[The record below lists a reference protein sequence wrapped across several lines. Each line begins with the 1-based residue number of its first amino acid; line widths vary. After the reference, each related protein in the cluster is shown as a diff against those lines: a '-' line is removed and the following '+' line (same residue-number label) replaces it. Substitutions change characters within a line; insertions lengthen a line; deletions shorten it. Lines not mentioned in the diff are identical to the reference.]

1 MTVTDTATTDH
12 ATKGASV
19 SDDLIY
25 EIKGHIAYLT
35 LNRPKALNSISHDL
49 DVELAAKWREID
61 ADPDIWVAVLG
72 ASGDRAFCAGA
83 DISGGTEADA
93 SRLALG
99 GGLTGIGGPLY
110 TLRKPLI
117 AAVHGYA
124 LGGGFE
130 LAMCADIIVA
140 ADDTKF
146 GLPET
151 KAGIIGESGVMHRAI
166 RQLPHRIALALI
178 LTGDR
183 LGAEDALRFG
193 LVNEVVTLDAL
204 ADAATAWA
212 EKICAASPLA
222 VQAAK
227 DAVLSRR
234 DLPLDIA
241 LSTKY
246 ELIEA
251 YANSDDVKE
260 GRAAFQEKRLPEW
273 TGR

>member
-1 MTVTDTATTDH
+1 M
-12 ATKGASV
+12 
-19 SDDLIY
+19 SDELLFEVD
-25 EIKGHIAYLT
+25 GHVARLT

-49 DVELAAKWREID
+49 DVELAAAWD
-61 ADPDIWVAVLG
+61 TVDNDPDIWVAVLG
-72 ASGDRAFCAGA
+72 AAGERAFCAGA

-99 GGLTGIGGPLY
+99 GGLTGIGGPLRI
-110 TLRKPLI
+110 LKKPLI
-117 AAVHGYA
+117 AAVQGYA

-140 ADDTKF
+140 ADTTQF

-166 RQLPHRIALALI
+166 RQLPYRIALAMI
-178 LTGDR
+178 LTGER
-183 LGAEDALRFG
+183 MPAADAFRYG
-193 LVNEVVTLDAL
+193 LVNEVVPFERLN
-204 ADAATAWA
+204 DAATAWA
-212 EKICAASPLA
+212 EKVCAASPLA

-227 DAVLSRR
+227 HAALAGLRGS
-234 DLPLDIA
+234 LESA

-246 ELIEA
+246 EPIEA
-251 YANSDDVKE
+251 YATSADVKE
-260 GRAAFQEKRLPEW
+260 GRLAFQERRKPEW

>member
-1 MTVTDTATTDH
+1 
-12 ATKGASV
+12 V
-19 SDDLIY
+19 SDELLFEVD
-25 EIKGHIAYLT
+25 GHVARLT
-35 LNRPKALNSISHDL
+35 LNRPKAMNSISHSL
-49 DVELAAKWREID
+49 DVTLAEAWDTID
-61 ADPDIWVAVLG
+61 NDPDIWVAVLG
-72 ASGDRAFCAGA
+72 AAGDRAFGAGA

-93 SRLALG
+93 SRVALG
-99 GGLTGIGGPLY
+99 GGLTGIGGPLRI
-110 TLRKPLI
+110 LKKPLV

-140 ADDTKF
+140 ADNAQF

-166 RQLPHRIALALI
+166 RQLPYHIALALI
-178 LTGDR
+178 LTGER
-183 LGAEDALRFG
+183 MPAADAYRYG
-193 LVNEVVTLDAL
+193 LVNEVVPFEQLH
-204 ADAATAWA
+204 DAATAWA
-212 EKICAASPLA
+212 EKLCAASPLA

-227 DAVLSRR
+227 YAVLSGLRGS
-234 DLPLDIA
+234 LESA

-246 ELIEA
+246 EPIEA

-260 GRAAFQEKRLPEW
+260 GRLAFQERRTPLW

>member
-1 MTVTDTATTDH
+1 
-12 ATKGASV
+12 V
-19 SDDLIY
+19 SDQLLFEVD
-25 EIKGHIAYLT
+25 GHVARLT

-49 DVELAAKWREID
+49 DVELSEAWDTID
-61 ADPDIWVAVLG
+61 DDPDIWVAILG
-72 ASGDRAFCAGA
+72 AAGERAFCAGA

-99 GGLTGIGGPLY
+99 GGLTGIGGPLRI
-110 TLRKPLI
+110 LKKPLV

-140 ADDTKF
+140 ADTAQF

-166 RQLPHRIALALI
+166 RQLPYRIALAMI
-178 LTGDR
+178 LTGER
-183 LGAEDALRFG
+183 MPAADAYRYG
-193 LVNEVVTLDAL
+193 LVNEVVPFERLN
-204 ADAATAWA
+204 DAATAWA
-212 EKICAASPLA
+212 EKLCAASPLA

-227 DAVLSRR
+227 QAVLSGLRGS
-234 DLPLDIA
+234 LESA

-246 ELIEA
+246 EPIEA
-251 YANSDDVKE
+251 YSTSEDVKE
-260 GRAAFQEKRLPEW
+260 GRLAFQERRTPHW